1 VLSECG
7 YSDLGSTYMYHYET
21 RAMVE
26 ALVERVFAHMDDH
39 ARLTSHMSES
49 SWMTGGGSMQ
59 VEVDAARGQKI
70 GSWIRLS
77 GKILGVTLAVEEI
90 VTERTPPRRKVWET
104 TGVPRLLVI
113 GRYRMGFEIAP
124 REAGSHVTVFIDYAL
139 PKGVLTRWLGSV
151 LGGYYARWCTERMVA
166 DAVRHFAS
174 NNGFEAKKKDL
185 GG

>member
-1 VLSECG
+1 
-7 YSDLGSTYMYHYET
+7 MYHDET
-21 RAMVE
+21 SAMVAGPPE
-26 ALVERVFAHMDDH
+26 EVFAHMDDH

-49 SWMTGGGSMQ
+49 SWMMGRGSMQ
-59 VEVDAARGQKI
+59 VELDAARGQKI

-90 VTERTPPRRKVWET
+90 VTERTPPRRKAWET

-139 PKGVLTRWLGSV
+139 PEGALTRWLGYF
-151 LGGYYARWCTERMVA
+151 LGGYYARWCTQQMVG
-166 DAVRHFAS
+166 DAVRQFTS
-174 NNGFEAKKKDL
+174 NL
-185 GG
+185 

>member
-1 VLSECG
+1 MLSERG
-7 YSDLGSTYMYHYET
+7 YSDLGSSYMYHYET
-21 RAMVE
+21 SAIVRAP
-26 ALVERVFAHMDDH
+26 LDRVFAHMDDH
-39 ARLTSHMSES
+39 ARLSSHMSKS

-59 VEVDAARGQKI
+59 VEFDAARGQKI

-104 TGVPRLLVI
+104 TGEPRLLVI

-124 REAGSHVTVFIDYAL
+124 HQAGSHLTVFIDYAL
-139 PKGVLTRWLGSV
+139 PEGALTRWLGYF
-151 LGGYYARWCTERMVA
+151 LGGYYARWCTQRMVA

-174 NNGFEAKKKDL
+174 NI
-185 GG
+185 

>member
-1 VLSECG
+1 MLNESA
-7 YSDLGSTYMYHYET
+7 YSDMGPTYMYHDET
-21 RAMVE
+21 SAIVAGPLE
-26 ALVERVFAHMDDH
+26 EVFAHMDDH

-49 SWMTGGGSMQ
+49 SWMMGGGSMQ
-59 VEVDAARGQKI
+59 VELDAARGQKI

-90 VTERTPPRRKVWET
+90 VTERTPPRRKAWET

-139 PKGVLTRWLGSV
+139 PEGALTRWFGYFLGR
-151 LGGYYARWCTERMVA
+151 YYARWCTQQMA
-166 DAVRHFAS
+166 GDAIRQFTS
-174 NNGFEAKKKDL
+174 NL
-185 GG
+185 

>member
-1 VLSECG
+1 
-7 YSDLGSTYMYHYET
+7 MYHYET
-21 RAMVE
+21 SAMVR
-26 ALVERVFAHMDDH
+26 ALVEKVFAHMDDH

-59 VEVDAARGQKI
+59 LELDAARDQKI

-90 VTERTPPRRKVWET
+90 VTERTRPHRKVWET

-139 PKGVLTRWLGSV
+139 PEGVLTRWLGYF
-151 LGGYYARWCTERMVA
+151 LGGYYARWCTQRMVA

-174 NNGFEAKKKDL
+174 NNGYEAKKRFRWMRNRGNL
-185 GG
+185 

>member
-1 VLSECG
+1 MLNGSV
-7 YSDLGSTYMYHYET
+7 YSDVGPTYMYHDET
-21 RAMVE
+21 SAMVAGPPE
-26 ALVERVFAHMDDH
+26 EVFAHMDDH

-49 SWMTGGGSMQ
+49 SWMMGRGSMQ
-59 VEVDAARGQKI
+59 VELDAARGQKI

-90 VTERTPPRRKVWET
+90 VTERTPPRRKAWET

-139 PKGVLTRWLGSV
+139 PEGALTRWLGYF
-151 LGGYYARWCTERMVA
+151 LGGYYARWCTQQMVG
-166 DAVRHFAS
+166 DAVRQFTS
-174 NNGFEAKKKDL
+174 NL
-185 GG
+185 